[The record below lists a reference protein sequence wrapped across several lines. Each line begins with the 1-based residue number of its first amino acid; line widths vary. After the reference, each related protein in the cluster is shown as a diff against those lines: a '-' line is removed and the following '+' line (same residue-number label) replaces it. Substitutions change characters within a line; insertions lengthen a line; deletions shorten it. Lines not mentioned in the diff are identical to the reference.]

1 MKKGLFLLSTLIL
14 LSISFLSCQKDCS
27 IESKDTGLTVTPENI
42 GYIHNECLEAAY
54 EAIKDSPIF
63 DQSSGSSHVV
73 TIQDVANVIG
83 KADVACFKKLGEM
96 KKLSDSDLRNF
107 VNQNLS
113 TQIPE
118 GVYRAMS
125 NMIYDSNF
133 SYTRDYLTPEYGNN
147 ISNVQKEFVE
157 DFISQLRNSMTNA
170 SLDYIPDKM
179 KIKWYSLAQTQNDRD
194 VILSTCNVATA
205 STDYWTSNISKWNIS
220 KIQKSSFRT
229 VCGALVGADCACL
242 TELMWMSAIG
252 VLIADKIALV
262 CVGTSLAA
270 GIGQAVNDMIVNWP
284 SRAEMGEPMSYQEYQ
299 NLILQARIKA
309 MNSDPTLN

>member
-73 TIQDVANVIG
+73 TIQDVVNVIG

-157 DFISQLRNSMTNA
+157 DFIITAAAHPATQPVNNAGLLCCPISRLPTVTAAITSIPATNPLAAERFMYCSTISSEGRKKYSKSTAKAKKLKNSRCGVSTPTSPN
-170 SLDYIPDKM
+170 SDKNPRHPYHFVLLILVPPFVNVVYFYLYVINIPHFFLPVKPSVP
-179 KIKWYSLAQTQNDRD
+179 KRIAIVPRWVYNKS
-194 VILSTCNVATA
+194 VIP
-205 STDYWTSNISKWNIS
+205 I
-220 KIQKSSFRT
+220 
-229 VCGALVGADCACL
+229 L
-242 TELMWMSAIG
+242 TERKS
-252 VLIADKIALV
+252 
-262 CVGTSLAA
+262 
-270 GIGQAVNDMIVNWP
+270 
-284 SRAEMGEPMSYQEYQ
+284 
-299 NLILQARIKA
+299 
-309 MNSDPTLN
+309 

>member
-1 MKKGLFLLSTLIL
+1 
-14 LSISFLSCQKDCS
+14 
-27 IESKDTGLTVTPENI
+27 
-42 GYIHNECLEAAY
+42 
-54 EAIKDSPIF
+54 
-63 DQSSGSSHVV
+63 
-73 TIQDVANVIG
+73 
-83 KADVACFKKLGEM
+83 M

-179 KIKWYSLAQTQNDRD
+179 KKN
-194 VILSTCNVATA
+194 
-205 STDYWTSNISKWNIS
+205 
-220 KIQKSSFRT
+220 
-229 VCGALVGADCACL
+229 
-242 TELMWMSAIG
+242 
-252 VLIADKIALV
+252 
-262 CVGTSLAA
+262 
-270 GIGQAVNDMIVNWP
+270 GIH
-284 SRAEMGEPMSYQEYQ
+284 
-299 NLILQARIKA
+299 
-309 MNSDPTLN
+309 